1 MKQDDA
7 VRQFLKDR
15 TTDKG
20 IITGYPFVTISRQ
33 AGAGGHILARQI
45 VRALEK
51 KFTYEAA
58 SEWEVFDQKICALLA
73 ADGNI
78 KMSFDALVTEE
89 YKSEI
94 QQFIGDMISGQ
105 PRQYKVYRKIMEI
118 VRLLTTMG
126 KVVIVGRAGAFIAK
140 DLPQGV
146 HIRLVAGEKV
156 RIKRMASMLDV
167 SLEEAKRAVKLQ
179 DKSRARLVNDYFST
193 DVSDPVHYHA
203 VFNTELV
210 GIPDIADIVAD
221 MVGEKIKAMKKR
233 K

>member
-1 MKQDDA
+1 MKQEDA

-15 TTDKG
+15 TTDKDLL
-20 IITGYPFVTISRQ
+20 TGYPFVTISRQ

-58 SEWEVFDQKICALLA
+58 SDWEVFDQKLCALLA
-73 ADGNI
+73 TNGVL

-105 PRQYKVYRKIMEI
+105 PRQYKVYRNIMEI

-126 KVVIVGRAGAFIAK
+126 KVVIVGRAGAFIAR
-140 DLPQGV
+140 DLPMGV

-156 RIKRMASMLDV
+156 RIKRMASMLDMN
-167 SLEEAKRAVKLQ
+167 LDQAKRTVKLQ
-179 DKSRARLVNDYFST
+179 DKSRARLVNDYFNA
-193 DVSDPVHYHA
+193 DVADPVHYHA
-203 VFNTELV
+203 VFNTELI
-210 GIPDIADIVAD
+210 GIPEIADIVAD
-221 MVGEKIKAMKKR
+221 MVGEKIKSMKKR

>member
-20 IITGYPFVTISRQ
+20 IVTGYPFVTISRQ
-33 AGAGGHILARQI
+33 AGAGGHTLARQI

-58 SEWEVFDQKICALLA
+58 SEWEVFDQKLCAILA
-73 ADGNI
+73 SDGDL
-78 KMSFDALVTEE
+78 KMSFDAMVAEE

-126 KVVIVGRAGAFIAK
+126 KVVIVGRAGVFIAK
-140 DLPQGV
+140 DLPLGV

-156 RIKRMASMLDV
+156 RIKRMASMLEV

-179 DKSRARLVNDYFST
+179 DKSRARLVNDYFSV
-193 DVSDPVHYHA
+193 DVADPIHYHA
-203 VFNTELV
+203 VFNTELL
-210 GIPDIADIVAD
+210 GINEVADIVAD